1 MKEYFEMLKQRGGLI
16 IHPIMGMRILSWGCS
31 MNASTRTIPMITSR

>member
-16 IHPIMGMRILSWGCS
+16 IHPIMGMRILSWNFCMNVS
-31 MNASTRTIPMITSR
+31 MRIILTTTSR